1 MNTQQNAQK
10 ILAKLFEET
19 EFSGVD
25 NYPVDINELQNDLKL
40 NDVETKLAIE
50 QLVSSGLIS
59 YRAIGNSMIQL
70 TDKGKLSFK
79 K

>member
-10 ILAKLFEET
+10 ILAKLFEES
-19 EFSGVD
+19 EASGVD
-25 NYPVDINELQNDLKL
+25 NYPVDINDLQSDLKL

-50 QLVSSGLIS
+50 QLVSSGLLY

-70 TDKGKLSFK
+70 TDKGKLSFIK
-79 K
+79 

>member
-1 MNTQQNAQK
+1 MNTQQNVQK

-19 EFSGVD
+19 EFSGLD
-25 NYPVDINELQNDLKL
+25 NYPVDINDLQNDLKL

-50 QLVSSGLIS
+50 QLVISGLIS
-59 YRAIGNSMIQL
+59 QKAIGNSMIQL
-70 TDKGKLSFK
+70 TNKGKLSFK